1 MAAPPGR
8 KAPSI
13 EMSKP
18 PENSTRLHR
27 GRLRDVVVVLCAASA
42 LFIPIDWPVASA
54 GILFVLLGCGLH
66 LLVKGQLIRNTTLC
80 TEGAYAVVRH
90 PYYLANYMI
99 DTGLCLA
106 SGNVF
111 LVLLYPF
118 LFFWAYGKTF
128 RDEEAL
134 LASMHPGK
142 FEAYAAAVPAVFP
155 EASSL
160 AAVRGMFRGFSR
172 HRISRGEIKRQFRF
186 GFLLSGILLLR
197 LIGFAGLRGI
207 ATGTSGLSIAESILL
222 GVCFLFLVVS
232 AVIPKQREDVACE
245 GGTP

>member
-1 MAAPPGR
+1 METPN
-8 KAPSI
+8 
-13 EMSKP
+13 P
-18 PENSTRLHR
+18 PEDSRRLHR
-27 GRLRDVVVVLCAASA
+27 GRLRDVVVVLCAVSA
-42 LFIPIDWPVASA
+42 LFRPFDWPLAATGIAFVVA
-54 GILFVLLGCGLH
+54 GCGLH

-90 PYYLANYMI
+90 PYYLANYAI
-99 DTGLCLA
+99 DTGLCLVG
-106 SGNVF
+106 GNVF

-142 FEAYAAAVPAVFP
+142 FEAYAAKVPALFP
-155 EASSL
+155 EAASL
-160 AAVRGMFRGFSR
+160 AGVRGLFHGFSP

-186 GFLLSGILLLR
+186 GFLLSGILFLR
-197 LIGFAGLRGI
+197 LVGFAGLREI
-207 ATGTSGLSIAESILL
+207 AAGTSGLSIGESILL
-222 GVCFLFLVVS
+222 GVCLLMLFGS
-232 AVIPKQREDVACE
+232 AVIPRRHEEVACE